1 VNHIHTVFLLPL
13 IALTACD
20 DAPRLESYEASRT
33 YSRIPSAKDVVDAT
47 DTSATDTFISETS
60 TDTSIDA
67 DSTSSETSA
76 DTSIADTSFDT
87 SSDTDADSS
96 PDTGPLEPPTG
107 AVLYPADRLHSPIPA
122 DLADHLRDLASLDP
136 VLAPDVFIKVGA
148 SSMVSNAFL
157 KCMSPDI
164 GTFDLDAF
172 SHLEPTRAFFASG
185 DAGGVDPFVRASLAA
200 KSGMSTNWAI
210 SGDPSPMEQ
219 EYLATDPRFA
229 FVMYGANDMGQAA
242 TYEASLWLFGERL
255 WTLIDELLSWGVIP
269 IMMTIGHRMDSEN
282 ADRWVPAFNAAIRG
296 IAAGRKIPL
305 IDNHLAFEPLPN
317 KGASSD
323 GLHASTS
330 PEGACVLTPAGLA
343 YGNNVRNK
351 NLLEAL
357 DRVRKVMDGADL
369 DPNAS
374 RLAGD
379 GITDS
384 PFVIPAL
391 PFTDLRSTLTA
402 AQASL
407 DLYSGCNASADES
420 GPEVLYRLDVAR
432 RVRIRAMVHDLGDT
446 DIDLHLLD
454 ETASEEGCIMRNHR
468 IISATLDP
476 GTYYFALDTFVS
488 NDGPRGGEYIFTL
501 IDCDASSPACL

>member
-1 VNHIHTVFLLPL
+1 
-13 IALTACD
+13 
-20 DAPRLESYEASRT
+20 
-33 YSRIPSAKDVVDAT
+33 
-47 DTSATDTFISETS
+47 
-60 TDTSIDA
+60 
-67 DSTSSETSA
+67 
-76 DTSIADTSFDT
+76 
-87 SSDTDADSS
+87 
-96 PDTGPLEPPTG
+96 
-107 AVLYPADRLHSPIPA
+107 
-122 DLADHLRDLASLDP
+122 
-136 VLAPDVFIKVGA
+136 
-148 SSMVSNAFL
+148 
-157 KCMSPDI
+157 
-164 GTFDLDAF
+164 
-172 SHLEPTRAFFASG
+172 
-185 DAGGVDPFVRASLAA
+185 
-200 KSGMSTNWAI
+200 MSTNWAI